1 MSRDHN
7 SPIPFVDST
16 YGHGFPV
23 QFPPQGRPFQTGHAS
38 ERSNCGVAQFANAA
52 IERSAA
58 TFPSAAPFQPF
69 HPAVFQRT
77 PREAEGV
84 ENMFSSSS
92 ETCRPEAGS
101 STQNEEN
108 GAKPASQTKWSN
120 QQTSVLVEEWKERL
134 DDVESSKSLEAWQ
147 KIVQAVNKA
156 GPPKTMKRCKDKLR
170 NLKQAYKDAK
180 SNNSKTGRGAKTSP
194 FFDVFEEVLGS
205 RPVVKMPGVIQSSS
219 EPSTSSH
226 ADSSE
231 SDGDEE
237 SSPEGK
243 NKRKKANAPANA
255 PPKTKARRSKE
266 SNQNAFIELSEKII
280 DMQNAQAEAMARSQ
294 TRAEELMLKLEMEQR
309 KLDVDSRRRDQ
320 EFFLRMAELL
330 KK

>member
-23 QFPPQGRPFQTGHAS
+23 QFPPLGRPFQTGHAS
-38 ERSNCGVAQFANAA
+38 ERSNYGVAQFANAA
-52 IERSAA
+52 IERCAA

-108 GAKPASQTKWSN
+108 GAKPASQTKWSD

-134 DDVESSKSLEAWQ
+134 DDVESIKSLEAWQ

-156 GPPKTMKRCKDKLR
+156 APPKTMKQCKDKLR
-170 NLKQAYKDAK
+170 NLKQGYKDAK
-180 SNNSKTGRGAKTSP
+180 SNNSQTGRGAKISP

-205 RPVVKMPGVIQSSS
+205 RPVVKMPGVIQS
-219 EPSTSSH
+219 
-226 ADSSE
+226 

-309 KLDVDSRRRDQ
+309 KLDEDSRRRDQ